1 MYLLHFIDIFYV
13 SKTLFL
19 PFPRFPSHYKIIAS
33 NELFQGTGMNLRNPI
48 GSYRFLFVVTTYYL
62 TRYLLALTALHRFL
76 QIKKG

>member
-33 NELFQGTGMNLRNPI
+33 NELFKGTGIERRFST
-48 GSYRFLFVVTTYYL
+48 GSYRFLFIV
-62 TRYLLALTALHRFL
+62 
-76 QIKKG
+76 IS